1 MDIQKYQLMILC
13 LSLLPLSVAGQE
25 WSKKDSLKLQQILD
39 SDQEIII
46 NRKLIEATEQG
57 TYSPKPFTDFDLTL
71 PTIKSTIIFSK
82 PSINTNNILN
92 KPSGSTFLPTYSFLK
107 INKNII
113 LHSKSNFAE
122 SPNNFQIQT
131 LIDYKFSKKWS
142 LNIYGTQNLDT
153 RKHRG
158 LPSEVEPTQLGSN
171 IVLRINKNWKIK
183 TGMQYQYN
191 AIRKRWEWIPQV
203 SVSYEW

>member
-1 MDIQKYQLMILC
+1 MDIQKYQMMIIY
-13 LSLLPLSVAGQE
+13 LSLFPLSAAGQE
-25 WSKKDSLKLQQILD
+25 WSKQDSLKLQQILD
-39 SDQEIII
+39 SEQEIKI
-46 NRKLIEATEQG
+46 NRKLIEVTEQG
-57 TYSPKPFTDFDLTL
+57 TYSPKTFTDFDLTL
-71 PTIKSTIIFSK
+71 PTVKSPTIFSE
-82 PSINTNNILN
+82 PSINTYSILH
-92 KPSGSTFLPTYSFLK
+92 KPSVSTFLPTYSLLR
-107 INKNII
+107 INKN
-113 LHSKSNFAE
+113 LLLYSKSNFAE
-122 SPNNFQIQT
+122 SSNNFHIQT

-171 IVLRINKNWKIK
+171 IVLKINKNWKIK

-191 AIRKRWEWIPQV
+191 ALRKRWEWIPQV

>member
-25 WSKKDSLKLQQILD
+25 WSKQDSLKLLQILN
-39 SDQEIII
+39 SEQEIKI
-46 NRKLIEATEQG
+46 NRELIEATEQG

-71 PTIKSTIIFSK
+71 PTIKPSTIFSK
-82 PSINTNNILN
+82 PSINTNNIPY
-92 KPSGSTFLPTYSFLK
+92 KPSASTFLPTYFWLR
-107 INKNII
+107 INKNLI

-122 SPNNFQIQT
+122 KNNFHIQT
-131 LIDYKFSKKWS
+131 LIEYKFSKKWS

-158 LPSEVEPTQLGSN
+158 LPSEVEPTQLGSD
-171 IVLRINKNWKIK
+171 IVLRVNKNWKIK
-183 TGMQYQYN
+183 TDMQYQYN
-191 AIRKRWEWIPQV
+191 TLRKRWEWIPQA